1 MNKLQI
7 SVLLATV
14 DKITGPLKK
23 MRQAGGITATQLKE
37 TQERVKQL
45 NKQSAQIDGYRKIS
59 RSLGITSNE
68 LAKAQKEAQRLAL
81 EMKNSQAPAKA
92 LVKEYEQAQAAVVKL
107 KTQQK
112 NLTISQHRQ
121 REELRASGIDTRNLS
136 KHQRTLTA
144 DLAKA
149 NSQLDEQKRR
159 LQQVSNQQKKLNA
172 AQANYQKTKTLQGNL
187 AGTGAGMVATGAA
200 IGAASA
206 VPIIEYSKAETA
218 ATDLRVAM
226 MGAGGVVRKEFAEIN
241 ALANQLGNKLPG
253 TTADFQ
259 NMMTTLLKQGMTPK
273 AILGGLGEA
282 SAFLA
287 VQVKMPFN
295 EAAEFAAKLQDAT
308 GTSEKDMMK
317 LMDTI
322 QRMDGLGVT
331 TNNMSQSFSKMSSA
345 LPILRKTGLE
355 AVELL
360 SPLTVMADQA
370 SIAGE
375 VAGNAYAKMFR
386 LSMNKTKVAKANEML
401 EERGIKLDFTDGKG
415 EFAGLDNMFKQ
426 LEKIKGLSTEDRLPI
441 LSQIFGDDGDTLTV
455 LNLMTDKGIAGYRE
469 TAAKMKAQASLQL
482 RVNEQL
488 NTLTNLWDATT
499 GTFSNALVNVG
510 EAVAPELKQLVNW
523 LGEMAEKLGTWV
535 KANPELTGTLFKAAM
550 AVGALAVA
558 GGTLTLM
565 LAGILGPLAMIK
577 YSAEILGIKSLPL
590 VGSAI
595 TKLGGAFSWI
605 LGGIK
610 ALTIALFTTPI
621 GWLILGITA
630 LVAAGYLLVTHWDTV
645 KAWMA
650 DFWQT
655 IKSLAGEGIEAVKSY
670 FNGLPEPLKAVLSS
684 IWETM
689 KTVFSWSP
697 LGMIVNNFSE
707 IISFFTGLPAK
718 FSSLGEMT
726 MDGLVK
732 GITGKLTEVK
742 EAITNAASNAIGWF
756 KDVLGIA
763 SPSKVFATMG
773 DQTMD
778 GLTVG
783 LNRSQQGPLNEVN
796 KLSKQIAG
804 TAFVLGISALPAAAM
819 PSDVTNL
826 PSPAPIVQHREIVEQ
841 LSPAKL
847 SQPEDI
853 VRQVRDEHSATAL
866 SAVPSANR
874 EIIEQLSPV
883 KLSQP
888 EDIVRQ
894 VRDEHSAAALSAVP
908 NVNREIVEQLSPV
921 KLSQPEDAVRQ
932 VRDEHSMVALSAVP
946 SANRQII
953 EQLSSAKLSQ
963 PEDIV
968 RQVRD
973 EHSAAALSAVP
984 NANREIIEQL
994 SPAKLS
1000 QPEDIVRQVRE
1011 QYLGTSLQAIP
1022 DQTRI
1027 IRDEYQGA
1035 AYLPNSS
1042 VPDAIRLVK
1051 EGELPARKP
1060 KDDDLS
1066 PDDNSLTHSTAPDRL
1081 STFGQ
1086 RQAPQ
1091 PQTVHI
1097 DAGIHAPITVYATAN
1112 MNAQD
1117 VAQLIAIELEKRER
1131 AQQAR
1136 LRSSL
1141 KDLN

>member
-23 MRQAGGITATQLKE
+23 MRQASGITATQLKE
-37 TQERVKQL
+37 TQERIKQL

-81 EMKNSQAPAKA
+81 EMKASQAPSKA

-121 REELRASGIDTRNLS
+121 REALRASGIDTRNLS
-136 KHQRTLTA
+136 KHQRTLA
-144 DLAKA
+144 DDLSQA
-149 NSQLDEQKRR
+149 NKLLEQQKRR
-159 LQQVSNQQKKLNA
+159 LQQVSEQQKKLNA
-172 AQANYQKTKTLQGNL
+172 AQANYQKSKALQGDL
-187 AGTGAGMVATGAA
+187 AGKGAGMVATGAA
-200 IGAASA
+200 VGAVSA
-206 VPIIEYSKAETA
+206 IPIIEFSKAETA
-218 ATDLRVAM
+218 ATGLKVSM

-241 ALANQLGNKLPG
+241 ALATQLGNKLPG

-259 NMMTTLLKQGMTPK
+259 DMMTTLIQQGMSSK

-282 SAFLA
+282 TAFLG
-287 VQVKMPFN
+287 VQMKLPFN

-308 GTSEKDMMK
+308 GTAEKDMMN
-317 LMDTI
+317 LMDVI
-322 QRMDGLGVT
+322 QRSYYLGVDK
-331 TNNMSQSFSKMSSA
+331 TNMLQGFSKLSSA
-345 LPILRKTGLE
+345 LPVLRKQGLE
-355 AVELL
+355 AAQLL
-360 SPLTVMADQA
+360 SPLIVMADQA
-370 SIAGE
+370 GMAGE
-375 VAGNAYAKMFR
+375 ASGNAYRKAFQ
-386 LSMNKTKVAKANEML
+386 LSMDTGKVGKANNILADM
-401 EERGIKLDFTDGKG
+401 GIKLDFTDGKG
-415 EFAGLDNMFKQ
+415 EFAGLENMFSQLQKLGGLNTETRLSVLKQ
-426 LEKIKGLSTEDRLPI
+426 IY
-441 LSQIFGDDGDTLTV
+441 GDDAETLQVMNIMIT
-455 LNLMTDKGIAGYRE
+455 KGIAGYRE
-469 TAAKMKAQASLQL
+469 TAAKMEAQASLQL

-488 NTLTNLWDATT
+488 NTLTNLWDAAT
-499 GTFSNALVNVG
+499 GTFTNALVNVG
-510 EAVAPELKQLVNW
+510 EAVAPELKELVKW
-523 LGEMAEKLGTWV
+523 LGEMAEGLGVWI
-535 KANPELTGTLFKAAM
+535 KANPQLTATLFKAAM

-577 YSAEILGIKSLPL
+577 YSLSVLSIKSLPFMGGAL
-590 VGSAI
+590 S
-595 TKLGGAFSWI
+595 KLGGALKWI
-605 LGGIK
+605 IGGLR
-610 ALTIALFTTPI
+610 ALSLALLTTPI
-621 GWLILGITA
+621 GWMILGITA
-630 LVAAGYLLVTHWDTV
+630 LATAGYLLIKHWDTV

-650 DFWQT
+650 GFWQSIT
-655 IKSLAGEGIEAVKSY
+655 SLTGEGIAAIKGY
-670 FNGLPEPLKAVLSS
+670 FNGLPEPIKAVLSG
-684 IWETM
+684 IWDTM

-697 LGMIVNNFSE
+697 IGVIVNNFDD
-707 IISFFTGLPAK
+707 IVSFFTGLPAK

-732 GITGKLTEVK
+732 GITGKLAEVK
-742 EAITNAASNAIGWF
+742 ETITNAASDAIGWF

-763 SPSKVFATMG
+763 SPSKVFAVMG
-773 DQTMD
+773 DQTMQ

-783 LNRSQQGPLNEVN
+783 INRSQQEPLSEIN
-796 KLSKQIAG
+796 KLSKQMAG
-804 TAFVLGISALPAAAM
+804 TAFVLSISALPAAAM
-819 PSDVTNL
+819 PNDVANQ
-826 PSPAPIVQHREIVEQ
+826 PSPAPIVQ
-841 LSPAKL
+841 
-847 SQPEDI
+847 
-853 VRQVRDEHSATAL
+853 
-866 SAVPSANR
+866 
-874 EIIEQLSPV
+874 
-883 KLSQP
+883 
-888 EDIVRQ
+888 
-894 VRDEHSAAALSAVP
+894 
-908 NVNREIVEQLSPV
+908 NREIV
-921 KLSQPEDAVRQ
+921 
-932 VRDEHSMVALSAVP
+932 
-946 SANRQII
+946 
-953 EQLSSAKLSQ
+953 
-963 PEDIV
+963 
-968 RQVRD
+968 
-973 EHSAAALSAVP
+973 
-984 NANREIIEQL
+984 EQL

-1022 DQTRI
+1022 DQTRT

-1035 AYLPNSS
+1035 EYLPNSS

-1066 PDDNSLTHSTAPDRL
+1066 PDDYSLTHSTATDRL
-1081 STFGQ
+1081 GAFAQ

-1091 PQTVHI
+1091 PQTIHI